1 MALIKDYPTPFGVTA
16 NYHKIVK
23 IELLSNRAVMNI
35 MVAIYAT
42 EEAKNAGGTPL
53 WNEYVEIPFSAFK
66 SDPRQAFYPLLE
78 TYIDSY
84 LVGAQPSF
92 TGELD
97 IANALVLKPFDP
109 TGPIGT
115 PIQGVIPPTFPFP

>member
-1 MALIKDYPTPFGVTA
+1 MALIKEYPTPFGVTA

-35 MVAIYAT
+35 MLAIYAT
-42 EEAKNAGGTPL
+42 EEAKNAGGAPL

-84 LVGAQPSF
+84 LIGAQPSY

-97 IANALVLKPFDP
+97 VTNALVLKPFDP
-109 TGPIGT
+109 TGPIPT
-115 PIQGVIPPTFPFP
+115 DVLEPPPPSFPLI

>member
-42 EEAKNAGGTPL
+42 EEAKNAGGSPL

-78 TYIDSY
+78 TYVDSY
-84 LVGAQPSF
+84 LAGAQPSF

-109 TGPIGT
+109 AGYINPA
-115 PIQGVIPPTFPFP
+115 IPENIPVTFPLI

>member
-1 MALIKDYPTPFGVTA
+1 MALIKEYPTQFGVTA

-23 IELLSNRAVMNI
+23 VELVSSRELI
-35 MVAIYAT
+35 GILVAIYAT
-42 EEAKNAGGTPL
+42 EEAKNTGKEPL
-53 WNEYVEIPFSAFK
+53 WNKYVEIPFSAFK

-92 TGELD
+92 TGDLD
-97 IANALVLKPFDP
+97 ITNALVLKPFDP
-109 TGPIGT
+109 TGPINP
-115 PIQGVIPPTFPFP
+115 PIPENVPILFPAP